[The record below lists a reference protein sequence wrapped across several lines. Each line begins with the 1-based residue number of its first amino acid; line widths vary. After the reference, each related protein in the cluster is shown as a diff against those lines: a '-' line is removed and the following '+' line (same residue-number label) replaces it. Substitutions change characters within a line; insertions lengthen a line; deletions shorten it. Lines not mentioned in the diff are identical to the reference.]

1 MLPVEFVVPINTN
14 IAHASFLTS
23 TLLQFSLQ
31 PAFGF
36 AAQKEAGHT
45 FGSYAPLSCIY
56 LQPPFAC
63 SSFFRYASHWP
74 PSSFCQMFSS
84 WNSSY
89 ALILLIHKMRTNPP
103 DNQRSNLV
111 LFCFLAVTLLETP
124 KFFCTATESSM
135 NMIKSVLLVGVI
147 LFVWIGL
154 SGLFVCLLLVSF
166 GFFLCLFCLFGY
178 LGFCFFFLRF
188 CWGFLGC
195 CKKQL

>member
-124 KFFCTATESSM
+124 KFFCWLGSFCLFE
-135 NMIKSVLLVGVI
+135 LVCLAC
-147 LFVWIGL
+147 LFVYCWFHL
-154 SGLFVCLLLVSF
+154 VSFCVYFVCLGIWGFVFFFKVLL
-166 GFFLCLFCLFGY
+166 GFFGVL
-178 LGFCFFFLRF
+178 
-188 CWGFLGC
+188 
-195 CKKQL
+195 